1 MRALMS
7 EVRQGGVSESP
18 PCRQWVTTVLT
29 GTWANKHRVYSNQI
43 RSPDYR
49 YWDIFRLVKQHN
61 PDLNTALFSTWED
74 NRTKLLG
81 HGRPEAGGDK
91 LDYYFDG
98 FENDEQRFPHDEARE
113 YIRQIDDLVS
123 REAARY
129 LAEHGPDLSWVYLEF
144 TDDIGHLYGD
154 GDEMAAAIT
163 LMDTNVGRIWR
174 SVQARQQA
182 EDEDWLV
189 LITTDHG
196 RDAQTGKSH
205 GGQTDRERT
214 IWIATNSAALNE
226 HFSNLPAIVDIL
238 PSLLTH
244 LEVAVPQAVSEQF
257 DGKSFIDARRP
268 GSPDPESKKSQ
279 RSAIC
284 QIQAV
289 DFAPECGGGV
299 LVDVAINASA
309 QQALAD
315 LAGNGSVLLQSPAG
329 EIVFSLNADMPL
341 VPASLLKIPLAQAAL
356 TALGEDY
363 RFETHFYQN
372 ARGDLLVR
380 GLGDPFLVSEEIA
393 LIAKRLAQQGCSEFD
408 VWW

>member
-1 MRALMS
+1 MIKRSAVKNILKPELLSVISDWSTAPSRHGGMEFCAENASITEEGCYTATMLKTRISPRFIRSTQRAVHLTGALLLFAGS
-7 EVRQGGVSESP
+7 SVHAATPKAVFILLDGIPADLVESVSTPFFDEIAKDGGYARAYVGGHAGGASESP
-18 PCRQWVTTVLT
+18 TVSAVGYNSLLT

-113 YIRQIDDLVS
+113 YIKQIDDLVS

-129 LAEHGPDLSWVYLEF
+129 LAQHGPDLSWVYLEF

-163 LMDTNVGRIWR
+163 LMDANVSRIWR
-174 SVQARQQA
+174 SVQARQQT

-189 LITTDHG
+189 VITTDHG
-196 RDAQTGKSH
+196 RDALTGKSH

-214 IWIATNSAALNE
+214 IWIATNSTALNE
-226 HFSNLPAIVDIL
+226 HFRNLPGIVDIL
-238 PSLLTH
+238 PSILTH
-244 LEVAVPQAVSEQF
+244 LEIAVPQAVSEQF

-268 GSPDPESKKSQ
+268 REP
-279 RSAIC
+279 
-284 QIQAV
+284 
-289 DFAPECGGGV
+289 
-299 LVDVAINASA
+299 
-309 QQALAD
+309 
-315 LAGNGSVLLQSPAG
+315 
-329 EIVFSLNADMPL
+329 
-341 VPASLLKIPLAQAAL
+341 
-356 TALGEDY
+356 
-363 RFETHFYQN
+363 
-372 ARGDLLVR
+372 
-380 GLGDPFLVSEEIA
+380 
-393 LIAKRLAQQGCSEFD
+393 
-408 VWW
+408 

>member
-1 MRALMS
+1 MIKRSAVKNILKPELLSVISDGSTAPSRHGGMEFCPENAPITEEGCYTATMRKTRFSRRFIRSTQRAFHLTGALLLFAGS
-7 EVRQGGVSESP
+7 SVHAATPKAVFILLDGIPADLVESVSTPFFDEIAKDGGYARAYVGGQAGGASESP
-18 PCRQWVTTVLT
+18 TVSAVGYNSLLT

-61 PDLNTALFSTWED
+61 PVLNTALFSTWED

-113 YIRQIDDLVS
+113 YIKQIDDLVS

-129 LAEHGPDLSWVYLEF
+129 LAQHGPDLSWVYLEF

-196 RDAQTGKSH
+196 RDALTGKSH

-214 IWIATNSAALNE
+214 IWIATNSTALNE
-226 HFSNLPAIVDIL
+226 HFRNLPGIVDIL
-238 PSLLTH
+238 PSILTH
-244 LEVAVPQAVSEQF
+244 LEIAVPQAVSEQF

-268 GSPDPESKKSQ
+268 REP
-279 RSAIC
+279 
-284 QIQAV
+284 
-289 DFAPECGGGV
+289 
-299 LVDVAINASA
+299 
-309 QQALAD
+309 
-315 LAGNGSVLLQSPAG
+315 
-329 EIVFSLNADMPL
+329 
-341 VPASLLKIPLAQAAL
+341 
-356 TALGEDY
+356 
-363 RFETHFYQN
+363 
-372 ARGDLLVR
+372 
-380 GLGDPFLVSEEIA
+380 
-393 LIAKRLAQQGCSEFD
+393 
-408 VWW
+408 

>member
-1 MRALMS
+1 MIKRSAVKNILKPELLSVISDGSTAPSRHGGMEFCAENAPITEEGCYTATMRKTRFSRRFIRSTQRAFHLTGALLLFAGS
-7 EVRQGGVSESP
+7 SVHAATPKAVFILLDGIPADLVESVSTPFFDEIAKDGGYARAYVGGQAGGASESP
-18 PCRQWVTTVLT
+18 TVSAVGYNSLLT

-61 PDLNTALFSTWED
+61 PVLNTALFSTWED

-113 YIRQIDDLVS
+113 YIKQIDDLVS

-129 LAEHGPDLSWVYLEF
+129 LAQHGPDLSWVYLEF

-196 RDAQTGKSH
+196 RDALTGKSH

-214 IWIATNSAALNE
+214 IWIATNSTALNE
-226 HFSNLPAIVDIL
+226 HFRNLPGIVDIL
-238 PSLLTH
+238 PSILTH
-244 LEVAVPQAVSEQF
+244 LEIAVPQAVSEQF
-257 DGKSFIDARRP
+257 DGKSFIDAPQPREP
-268 GSPDPESKKSQ
+268 
-279 RSAIC
+279 
-284 QIQAV
+284 
-289 DFAPECGGGV
+289 
-299 LVDVAINASA
+299 
-309 QQALAD
+309 
-315 LAGNGSVLLQSPAG
+315 
-329 EIVFSLNADMPL
+329 
-341 VPASLLKIPLAQAAL
+341 
-356 TALGEDY
+356 
-363 RFETHFYQN
+363 
-372 ARGDLLVR
+372 
-380 GLGDPFLVSEEIA
+380 
-393 LIAKRLAQQGCSEFD
+393 
-408 VWW
+408 

>member
-1 MRALMS
+1 MIKRSAVKNILKPELLSVISDGSTAPSRHGGMEFCAENAPITEEGCYTATMRKTRFSRRFIRSTQRAFHLTGALLLFAGS
-7 EVRQGGVSESP
+7 SVHAATPKAVFILLDGIPADLVESVSTPFFDEIAKDGGYARAYVGGQAGGASESP
-18 PCRQWVTTVLT
+18 TVSAVGYNSLLT

-61 PDLNTALFSTWED
+61 PVLNTALFSTWED

-113 YIRQIDDLVS
+113 YIKQIDDLVS

-129 LAEHGPDLSWVYLEF
+129 LAQHGPDLSWVYLEF

-196 RDAQTGKSH
+196 RDALTGKSH

-214 IWIATNSAALNE
+214 IWIATNSTALNE
-226 HFSNLPAIVDIL
+226 HFRNLPGIVDIL
-238 PSLLTH
+238 PSILTH
-244 LEVAVPQAVSEQF
+244 LEIAVPQAVSEQF

-268 GSPDPESKKSQ
+268 REP
-279 RSAIC
+279 
-284 QIQAV
+284 
-289 DFAPECGGGV
+289 
-299 LVDVAINASA
+299 
-309 QQALAD
+309 
-315 LAGNGSVLLQSPAG
+315 
-329 EIVFSLNADMPL
+329 
-341 VPASLLKIPLAQAAL
+341 
-356 TALGEDY
+356 
-363 RFETHFYQN
+363 
-372 ARGDLLVR
+372 
-380 GLGDPFLVSEEIA
+380 
-393 LIAKRLAQQGCSEFD
+393 
-408 VWW
+408 